1 MCGITGFVGLD
12 GGGVEYAR
20 AQVSAMA
27 DTLNHRGPDDGGVW
41 VDADAGVALG
51 HRRLSILD
59 LSPEGH
65 QPMVSASGRYV
76 IAFNGEI
83 YNFSELRA
91 DIEKSNYTS
100 HPNSLATRGAEF
112 PRGEDNRWRGHS
124 DTEVMLAAFDCW
136 GVEAALNKFA
146 GMFAFAMWDRAER
159 RLYLARDRLGEKPLY
174 YGWMGRTLLFAS
186 ELKALRAHPAW
197 RGEINRDAMASYMRH
212 NYIPGPYSIYRGIY
226 KLPPGCFLILDE
238 DGLRNGSG
246 FSPEATDA
254 SENAARAPRRYWSA
268 KSVAESGVRD
278 LLCMSDD
285 DAVTQLDELL
295 RGAVAGQMV
304 ADVPLGAF
312 LSGGIDSTTVV
323 ALMQA
328 QSNRPVKTFTIG
340 FNESGFNE
348 AQHAKVVAK
357 HLGTDHTELYVTPEE
372 AMAVIPSLPSL
383 YDEPFADSSQI
394 PTFLVAQLAR
404 RHVTVALS
412 GDGGDELFGGYN
424 RYFWGRNLWRRFGW
438 MPRELRRLAAAGMT
452 MLSPGSWD
460 RVFASLHPLLP
471 SPLKQPQAGD
481 KLHKLAKILSVRD
494 PEEMYLSLVSHWP
507 DPEQV
512 VKHAREPRSVLTD
525 EKDRAA
531 LKDFTQ
537 RMMYLDTVTYL
548 PDDILVK
555 VDRAAM
561 GVSLETRVPLLDHR
575 VVEFAWRVPLAM
587 KIRDGQGKWLLR
599 QVLHRYVPKELVE
612 RPKMGF
618 GVPID
623 SWLRGPLRDWAQEL
637 LDEARLKQEGFFEP
651 APVRKLWSEHLSGER
666 NWQYHLWDV
675 LMFQA
680 WMDESK
686 AAPSAVRP
694 SH

>member
-12 GGGVEYAR
+12 GGGVEDAR

-268 KSVAESGVRD
+268 KSIAESGVRD